1 MGESEMDIEFGY
13 LSEEESIFQSF
24 SQDVERIL
32 PKIKKT
38 FTLKDDI
45 KGTKSSIKDVF
56 RRDMEETRTFEF
68 MIKFKIEMDSED
80 SSSIYSAS
88 GTPPINIIDERDKKK
103 FLKVRFYLLFRLD
116 NRKKYKWGK
125 NLASLTRMWQKR
137 IC

>member
-1 MGESEMDIEFGY
+1 MLREGNNVTALGAGTTGPMAQNSGMAVGESEMDIEFGY

-38 FTLKDDI
+38 FTLKEDI

-56 RRDMEETRTFEF
+56 RRYTEETRTFEF

-88 GTPPINIIDERDKKK
+88 GTTPINIIDERDKKK
-103 FLKVRFYLLFRLD
+103 FLKVSIILL
-116 NRKKYKWGK
+116 
-125 NLASLTRMWQKR
+125 
-137 IC
+137 